1 MRALFLFGL
10 SLFFVVTSCQDD
22 LDDKLLPLDLQSRDF
37 IWKGMNLYYLWQG
50 QVPDLAD
57 TRFQTQT
64 QLNQYIQGFA
74 SPEALFDNL
83 LFEKGTTDRFS
94 VIFNDYTV
102 LEQILSGSSATTGMD
117 YGLRFKQGST
127 TDIFGWVRYVMPN
140 TDAASKGVQ
149 RGMIFHAVNGTP
161 LTASNYVNLLSQ
173 NSFTIN
179 LADFDGGNITPNGQS
194 IALSRAPYNENPVLV
209 SSVIP
214 QGDKKIGYLM
224 YNGFFTNFET
234 QLNQV
239 FANFLS
245 QGVTH
250 LVVDLRYNSGG
261 SVATC
266 TRLASMI
273 TGQFTGQIFASQQ
286 WNQKVMDFYASQNN
300 SDALINRFTTSL
312 GSGAAISSLQLNQV
326 IVLTTPSSASASE
339 LLINGLKPYI
349 NVVQIG
355 GVTSGKNVGSV
366 TLYDSPNFTKNN
378 VNPSHKYAM
387 QPLVLKIVN
396 KDGFGD
402 YANGIS
408 PSASNILV
416 ENLGNL
422 GVLGSPSE
430 PFLNAALQYIQTNGR
445 PVAGKKVELFAPLSD
460 SKKIL
465 PFGAEMYVET
475 PDLGGLR

>member
-1 MRALFLFGL
+1 MRTLVVFLLGL
-10 SLFFVVTSCQDD
+10 LLVATSCQDD
-22 LDDKLLPLDLQSRDF
+22 LDDQLLPVNLQSRDF

-50 QVPDLAD
+50 NVPDLAD

-64 QLNQYIQGFA
+64 QLNQYIQGFT
-74 SPEALFDNL
+74 SPEVLFDNL

-94 VIFNDYTV
+94 VIFSDYTL
-102 LEQILSGSSATTGMD
+102 LEQALTGSSATTGMD

-127 TDIFGWVRYVMPN
+127 TDIFGWVRYVLPN

-161 LTASNYVNLLSQ
+161 LTASNYISLLSQ
-173 NSFTIN
+173 NTFTIN
-179 LADFDGGNITPNGQS
+179 LADFDGGNIIPNGQS
-194 IALSRAPYNENPVLV
+194 INLSRAPYNENPVLV
-209 SSVIP
+209 SNIIL

-224 YNGFFTNFET
+224 YNGFFANFET
-234 QLNQV
+234 QLNQA
-239 FANFLS
+239 FTDFIS

-250 LVVDLRYNSGG
+250 LVLDLRYNSGG

-273 TGQFTGQIFASQQ
+273 TGQFTGQVFASQQ
-286 WNQKVMDFYASQNN
+286 WNQKVMDFYVSQNN
-300 SDALINRFTTSL
+300 TEALINRFTTSL
-312 GSGAAISSLQLNQV
+312 GNGAAISSLQMNQL

-378 VNPSHKYAM
+378 INPSHKYAM

-402 YANGIS
+402 YADGIS
-408 PSASNILV
+408 PNASNILV
-416 ENLGNL
+416 ENLENL

-445 PVAGKKVELFAPLSD
+445 PIAGKKVELFAPLSD

-465 PFGAEMYVET
+465 QFGTEMYVET
-475 PDLGGLR
+475 PDLAGLR